1 MKNKK
6 IAIIGAGITGLSSG
20 QILKDLGYDITIY
33 EKNPYP
39 GGLIA
44 CSNIN
49 GILFH
54 KVGGHVFNTK
64 NENVSKWFWQKADKT
79 KFHQNKRNAKIYFK
93 GMYLGYPIENNIYK
107 FDEITIENIIDE
119 LLNIFCNEDE
129 RKMPDNFDDFLRT
142 KFGNTLYNLYFN
154 PYNKKIWK
162 TDLKNIPLKWLKG
175 KLPMPDI
182 KDILL
187 NNIIKKEETQMVH
200 SAFWYPEENGSQ
212 YIANTLAKELNI
224 KYNSNIDKIEN
235 KGNQWVINGN
245 IYDLI
250 IYTGDIRNLITTIDD
265 ALLSPLLKK
274 SLNTLKANGTSNVLC
289 EIDKNDFS
297 WMYFPEDEYKIHR
310 IIYTGNFSPKN
321 NGDSHRN
328 TCTIEYSGYMSKEEF
343 EDEVKKLPGRPKIIA
358 YNYEPN
364 SYIIHL
370 HDTEQIVAEVKN
382 LLESK
387 NFYLI
392 GRFAEWK
399 YYNMDNAIDAS
410 MKLANRL
417 QRYS

>member
-44 CSNIN
+44 CTNIN

-64 NENVSKWFWQKADKT
+64 NPSVSKWFWQKVDKT

-119 LLNIFCNEDE
+119 LLTIFCNEGE
-129 RKMPDNFDDFLRT
+129 KKIPDNFDDFLRK

-182 KDILL
+182 KDIIL

-224 KYNSNIDKIEN
+224 KYNSNIDKI
-235 KGNQWVINGN
+235 KTKAING
-245 IYDLI
+245 
-250 IYTGDIRNLITTIDD
+250 
-265 ALLSPLLKK
+265 LLM
-274 SLNTLKANGTSNVLC
+274 
-289 EIDKNDFS
+289 EIF
-297 WMYFPEDEYKIHR
+297 MI
-310 IIYTGNFSPKN
+310 
-321 NGDSHRN
+321 
-328 TCTIEYSGYMSKEEF
+328 
-343 EDEVKKLPGRPKIIA
+343 
-358 YNYEPN
+358 
-364 SYIIHL
+364 
-370 HDTEQIVAEVKN
+370 
-382 LLESK
+382 
-387 NFYLI
+387 
-392 GRFAEWK
+392 
-399 YYNMDNAIDAS
+399 
-410 MKLANRL
+410 
-417 QRYS
+417 

>member
-20 QILKDLGYDITIY
+20 QILKDIGYDITIY
-33 EKNPYP
+33 EKESFP

-64 NENVSKWFWQKADKT
+64 NSNVNNWFWSKVDKN
-79 KFHQNKRNAKIYFK
+79 KFNLNKRNAKIHIK
-93 GMYLGYPIENNIYK
+93 NMCIEYPIENNIYR
-107 FDEITIENIIDE
+107 FDEITVKNIIKE
-119 LLNIFCNEDE
+119 LLTIYCNKDE
-129 RKMPDNFDDFLRT
+129 NTSDNFDDFLRR
-142 KFGNTLYNLYFN
+142 KFGNTLYNLYFSS
-154 PYNKKIWK
+154 YNKKIWK
-162 TDLKNIPLKWLKG
+162 TDLKNIPLKWLQG

-182 KDILL
+182 NDIFL

-200 SAFWYPEENGSQ
+200 STFWYPEENGSQ
-212 YIANTLAKELNI
+212 YIANTLAQELNI
-224 KYNSNIDKIEN
+224 KYNSNVDKIEN
-235 KGNQWVINGN
+235 KGDHWVINGN
-245 IYDLI
+245 SYDMI
-250 IYTGDIRNLITTIDD
+250 IYTGDIRNLTTTIDD
-265 ALLSPLLKK
+265 ALLPTHLKK
-274 SLNTLKANGTSNVLC
+274 SLNTLKSNGTSNVLC

-310 IIYTGNFSPKN
+310 IIYTGNFSSKN
-321 NGDSHRN
+321 NGNSLRN
-328 TCTIEYSGYMSKEEF
+328 TCTIEYSGYMNKEEF
-343 EDEVKKLPGRPKIIA
+343 EDEIKKLPGRPKIIA

-370 HDTEQIVAEVKN
+370 HDTEQIATEVKK
-382 LLESK
+382 LLEK
-387 NFYLI
+387 KHFYLI

-399 YYNMDNAIDAS
+399 YYNMDNAIEAS
-410 MKLANRL
+410 MILANKL
-417 QRYS
+417 KEI